1 MEYYSKHLETVIQG
15 MVSCFHSVAMV
26 TESVLSL
33 SDIVA
38 MPELTVHV
46 PHDVHD
52 IITQAKTAHLTPVI
66 LLDYQ
71 NILLILSHVNL
82 KRCTVLNPSTFLPTA
97 DDGEEHNCELTIE
110 IDYGHRLDLKD
121 VPLLNSDYEFFC
133 GWLCS
138 ANRQG

>member
-1 MEYYSKHLETVIQG
+1 
-15 MVSCFHSVAMV
+15 MVSCLCSVAV
-26 TESVLSL
+26 ATAAVLAC

-38 MPELTVHV
+38 MTVLM
-46 PHDVHD
+46 VHD
-52 IITQAKTAHLTPVI
+52 PHAVHAITTQAKTAHLTPVI